1 MSSFFLSEIAEQDID
16 DIVTYIAQD
25 SSKAAMKLLDS
36 LYNAMDNLVTNPMLG
51 HTREDLTNKPVRF
64 LTFKWHYL
72 IIYKPSNPVEIV
84 RVLSG
89 YRDIS
94 SILM

>member
-25 SSKAAMKLLDS
+25 SQKTAMKLLDS
-36 LYNAMDNLVTNPMLG
+36 LFHTMDTLVVNPMLG
-51 HTREDLTNKPVRF
+51 HTQEDLTNKPVRF

-72 IIYKPSNPVEIV
+72 IIYKSSNPIEIV
-84 RVLSG
+84 RILSG

-94 SILM
+94 NIL

>member
-16 DIVTYIAQD
+16 DIVSYIAQD

-36 LYNAMDNLVTNPMLG
+36 LYNTMDNLVTNPMLG
-51 HTREDLTNKPVRF
+51 HNREDLTDKPVRF

-72 IIYKPSNPVEIV
+72 IIYKSSNPIEIV

>member
-16 DIVTYIAQD
+16 DIVSYIAQD

-36 LYNAMDNLVTNPMLG
+36 LYNTMDNLVINPMLG

-72 IIYKPSNPVEIV
+72 IIYKTLTQLK
-84 RVLSG
+84 LSVC
-89 YRDIS
+89 
-94 SILM
+94 

>member
-25 SSKAAMKLLDS
+25 SPKAAMKLLDS
-36 LYNAMDNLVTNPMLG
+36 LFKTMDNLVVNPMLG
-51 HTREDLTNKPVRF
+51 HTREDLTDKSIRF

-72 IIYKPSNPVEIV
+72 IIYKPSNPIAIV

-94 SILM
+94 NILM

>member
-25 SSKAAMKLLDS
+25 NSKAAMKLLDS
-36 LYNAMDNLVTNPMLG
+36 LYNTMDNLVINPMLG

-72 IIYKPSNPVEIV
+72 IIYKTSNPIEIV

-94 SILM
+94 SLLM